1 MYCPE
6 CGVDHHASER
16 EEKLAEQ
23 TAVTLAKIEANKAVE
38 IERIRAGAARDLAE
52 VDNALKT
59 EHAEGIA
66 EGMETALEAAAG
78 GAAAPEEPGEP
89 VIVQA
94 PEEEPEIAEPEPELA
109 PPPAEPSTP
118 ASSSSESSGWWAGY
132 PR

>member
-6 CGVDHHASER
+6 CGADHHASER

-23 TAVTLAKIEANKAVE
+23 TAVTLAKIEAGKAVE

-78 GAAAPEEPGEP
+78 GAQAPEEPGEP
-89 VIVQA
+89 IIVEA
-94 PEEEPEIAEPEPELA
+94 PEEPELGEPEPELA

-118 ASSSSESSGWWAGY
+118 ASSERESGWWSGY
-132 PR
+132 QR